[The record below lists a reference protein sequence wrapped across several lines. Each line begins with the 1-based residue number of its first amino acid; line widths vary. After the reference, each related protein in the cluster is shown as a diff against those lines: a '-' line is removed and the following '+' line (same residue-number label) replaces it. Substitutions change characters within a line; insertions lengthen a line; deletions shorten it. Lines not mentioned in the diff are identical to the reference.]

1 MKSLSLYVDKW
12 FITVAINFDGNVLP
26 LSLPN
31 GEDRIWLYFHEDI
44 ANSRIEYGKAF
55 ENNYRDKQPHY
66 FGDIFNLIEEGDHHF
81 TRYERRREE
90 MREIFKV
97 AGIFNHLHQAVGEE
111 ESVKTYISFSSDIPD
126 VARLRFIKELEE
138 ANFNVVE
145 SVARISQLALEE
157 CKKRNVFTALGTY
170 LVLVATNDNFHFA
183 LYENKGNIFLRKN
196 EGSLVGLGL
205 DVRRRAL
212 VETIVENINK
222 NTKLLKSREEFD
234 QECVRQDRF
243 ASTWLEKIARS
254 RPYMP
259 VAFDGITFAVAP
271 NNPAIVQVFPNAL
284 DSRTTGI
291 VEEIVRKIADFV
303 KDNQL
308 QPHEIKGIVFIGN
321 TFTNQTFARA
331 IKKRFTV
338 DDDKIVIYRE
348 EELPKVVSVYSQIDC
363 NQFKGAAEKFMIDAE
378 AQEILKKQAKEEEEK
393 RQKAEEDARRQQAII
408 DRQKEA
414 EREYNNAVEN
424 IEHHERDHNYNEM
437 LEWIEI
443 ALKIRPDDDFAKE
456 KSALARQ
463 LLAEHKEANR
473 QFNNVLQRAKTAF
486 SEKRWSDAISQCE
499 IALELRPDSEEASRL
514 KEEARRRLEVKE
526 KVQQLLNRA
535 DVFFA
540 QKLYSEA
547 LREVEKIRSL
557 DPTNTEAKEIER
569 KISDV
574 HTLHQEK
581 INNLV
586 AKLNEAEQE
595 NDLVSAI
602 NICDSLI
609 EEDSENIRKWT
620 SKKERI
626 ISKQKELEENQRKLD
641 ELKSN
646 IKAARKSGDW
656 QQMLKLTHQAL
667 DTQFD
672 PEIAKWDSEAQDTI
686 RQIEI
691 EQVQN
696 DFLEAAAEEDWA
708 KVIAIYDDNNFL
720 KKKSSN
726 STWYRKAK
734 LCLKSCSPKNKA
746 SEKANEDPAQEKKN
760 LGRERHAYPRKSKVG
775 PTRPSLAF
783 RPYVKHHKK
792 ASKEDNQS
800 NESQSSITNAINDKS
815 VTDSGSSS
823 IGERAIS
830 KTNRTK
836 IINVINKPKR

>member
-12 FITVAINFDGNVLP
+12 FITVAINFDGNVIP

-66 FGDIFNLIEEGDHHF
+66 FGDIFQLIEEGDHHF

-111 ESVKTYISFSSDIPD
+111 GSVKTYISFSSDIPD
-126 VARLRFIKELEE
+126 VARLRFIEELEE
-138 ANFNVVE
+138 ANFKVVE
-145 SVARISQLALEE
+145 SVARISHLALEE

-243 ASTWLEKIARS
+243 ATTWLEKIARS

-271 NNPAIVQVFPNAL
+271 NNPAPVTVFPNAL

-291 VEEIVRKIADFV
+291 VEEMVRKIADFV

-308 QPHEIKGIVFIGN
+308 QPHEIEGIVFIGN

-331 IKKRFTV
+331 INNRFIV

-348 EELPKVVSVYSQIDC
+348 EELPKVVSVYSLIDC
-363 NQFKGAAEKFMIDAE
+363 NQFKGATEKFKIDAE

-408 DRQKEA
+408 DSQKKA
-414 EREYNNAVEN
+414 ERDYNNAVEN
-424 IEHHERDHNYNEM
+424 IEHHESDHNYEEM
-437 LEWIEI
+437 LEWAEI

-456 KSALARQ
+456 KGALARQ
-463 LLAEHKEANR
+463 LLAEHKAANK
-473 QFNNVLQRAKTAF
+473 QFNIVLQRAKTAF

-499 IALELRPDSEEASRL
+499 MALELRSDSEEASRL
-514 KEEARRRLEVKE
+514 KGEARRRMEVKE
-526 KVQQLLNRA
+526 KVQELLNRA

-547 LREVEKIRSL
+547 LREVRKILSL
-557 DPTNTEAKEIER
+557 DPSNRDAKEIGQKILQQQER
-569 KISDV
+569 
-574 HTLHQEK
+574 

-586 AKLNEAEQE
+586 NQLNEAEST
-595 NDLVSAI
+595 NDFVSAI
-602 NICDSLI
+602 KICDSLI
-609 EEDSENIRKWT
+609 EEDSSNIGKWT
-620 SKKERI
+620 SKKERLI
-626 ISKQKELEENQRKLD
+626 ANQDPIKSLYRKWREVKATAKGKIRSGNLSDARSILQSFLNTLQNEPGTDSLISTVQNELSSLIAAEGPKQSKPKHKDGDIHPNGKWVWVA
-641 ELKSN
+641 S
-646 IKAARKSGDW
+646 AANGNGDW
-656 QQMLKLTHQAL
+656 RVIGGRIHTKTKQGKETKTEHENEGKSLIAQGRLKEARDWYRSHNNSDMASILTN
-667 DTQFD
+667 
-672 PEIAKWDSEAQDTI
+672 II
-686 RQIEI
+686 RSQKGVELRKTSIEEYRQSKNREQISRIIKEI
-691 EQVQN
+691 EDYIDICEKAGLN
-696 DFLEAAAEEDWA
+696 TSE
-708 KVIAIYDDNNFL
+708 Y
-720 KKKSSN
+720 KKLLAD
-726 STWYRKAK
+726 YRKI
-734 LCLKSCSPKNKA
+734 L
-746 SEKANEDPAQEKKN
+746 
-760 LGRERHAYPRKSKVG
+760 
-775 PTRPSLAF
+775 
-783 RPYVKHHKK
+783 
-792 ASKEDNQS
+792 
-800 NESQSSITNAINDKS
+800 
-815 VTDSGSSS
+815 
-823 IGERAIS
+823 
-830 KTNRTK
+830 
-836 IINVINKPKR
+836 II